1 MKTIKYKPE
10 WLKIKLTV
18 NENYSKVKHLVENND
33 LHTICSSGKCP
44 NISECW
50 GKGTATLMILGDVC
64 TRSCKFCAVKTGKPM
79 QPDKNEPKKIANT
92 TRILKLKHVVIT
104 SVDRDDLN
112 DYGASHWTKT
122 IQEVRKINE
131 NTIIEILIPDFQNRE
146 DLLKMVFDAKP
157 DILAHNLETVNRLTP
172 IVRNKA
178 NYQNSLNVLRLSA
191 EHGLITKSGIMVG
204 LGETKEEVVECM
216 KHIRNAGATIM
227 TIGQYLQPTPQ
238 HLPVKEYIHP
248 VLFYEF
254 QKIGLAMG
262 FKQIESAPLVRSSY
276 MAEQSFSNI
285 ILNNS
290 QIKK

>member
-1 MKTIKYKPE
+1 MKTIKRKPE
-10 WLKIKLTV
+10 WLKIKLST

-64 TRSCKFCAVKTGKPM
+64 TRSCKFCAVKTGKPSR
-79 QPDKNEPKKIANT
+79 PVKNEPKKIANT

-112 DYGASHWTKT
+112 DYGAEQWAKT
-122 IQEVRKINE
+122 IHEVRKQNQ
-131 NTIIEILIPDFQNRE
+131 NTIIEVLIPDFKNRE
-146 DLLKMVFDAKP
+146 NLLKMVFDAKP
-157 DILAHNLETVNRLTP
+157 DILGHNLETVKRLTP
-172 IVRNKA
+172 VVRSKA
-178 NYQNSLNVLRLSA
+178 NYQNSLNVLKLSSRY
-191 EHGLITKSGIMVG
+191 GLITKSGIIVG

-216 KHIRNAGATIM
+216 KDIRNAGTTIM

-248 VLFYEF
+248 DIFNEF
-254 QKIGLAMG
+254 KEIGLNMG

-276 MAEQSFSNI
+276 MAEQSFSNY
-285 ILNNS
+285 N
-290 QIKK
+290 